1 MKFYK
6 AQTIVFPIML
16 ALITACSTTSG
27 GNGRD
32 KPSRSSAS
40 PVLTEDA
47 LNSAAYRIDELG
59 TFQLNNG
66 KFERRYGEGS
76 TQIDKVFLEKFSF
89 GDLDDDGLSD
99 AAVILTRQSGGSAT
113 FRYLVAMHNTGNAP
127 RQQASVLLGDRV
139 QISALSIA
147 AGQVVLETVT
157 TGPRDPACCPSHRL
171 KQAYSLRDGKWAQI
185 ADKIAE
191 PDAATASNA
200 NITGIVWKWERFEGT
215 LDLHNFVIDDS
226 NQYTLI
232 LLPDGSYHVKADC
245 NRMQGQYTLAGKH
258 IKIAPG
264 AATLAECA
272 PGSRYAEF
280 LRYLSEASC
289 FVLHENKFR
298 LNLMREGGNLVF
310 EHGGAVSESH
320 RH

>member
-1 MKFYK
+1 MKFCK
-6 AQTIVFPIML
+6 AQTIVFPIIL
-16 ALITACSTTSG
+16 AFITACSTTSG
-27 GNGRD
+27 GNGGE
-32 KPSRSSAS
+32 KPSRSSAG
-40 PVLTEDA
+40 PALTENV
-47 LNSAAYRIDELG
+47 LNNATYQFDELG
-59 TFQLNNG
+59 TFQLDNG

-76 TQIDKVFLEKFSF
+76 TQVDKVFLEKFSF
-89 GDLDDDGLSD
+89 GDLDGDGLSD

-113 FRYLVAMHNTGNAP
+113 FRYLVAMRNTGNAP
-127 RQQASVLLGDRV
+127 RQQASVLLGDRF

-147 AGQVVLETVT
+147 AGQVGLETVT
-157 TGPRDPACCPSHRL
+157 TDPCDPACCPSHRL
-171 KQAYSLRDGKWAQI
+171 KQSYRLRDDKWVNSN
-185 ADKIAE
+185 
-191 PDAATASNA
+191 AATASNA

-215 LDLHNFVIDDS
+215 LDLHNFVIDYP

-232 LLPDGSYHVKADC
+232 LLPDGSYQVKADC
-245 NRMQGQYTLAGKH
+245 NRMQGRYTLAGKH

-272 PGSRYAEF
+272 HGSRYAEF
-280 LRYLSEASC
+280 LRYLTEASG

-310 EHGGAVSESH
+310 EHGGVVSESY

>member
-1 MKFYK
+1 MKFCK
-6 AQTIVFPIML
+6 VQTIVFPIML
-16 ALITACSTTSG
+16 ALITACSTTSR
-27 GNGRD
+27 NGAD
-32 KPSRSSAS
+32 KPSRSSAGQA
-40 PVLTEDA
+40 LTENV
-47 LNSAAYRIDELG
+47 LNNATYQIDELG
-59 TFQLNNG
+59 TFQLDNG

-76 TQIDKVFLEKFSF
+76 TQIDKVSLEKFTF
-89 GDLDDDGLSD
+89 GDLDGDGLSD

-113 FRYLVAMHNTGNAP
+113 FRYLVAMHNAGSTP

-147 AGQVVLETVT
+147 AGQVGLETVT
-157 TGPRDPACCPSHRL
+157 TGPSDPACCPSHRL
-171 KQAYSLRDGKWAQI
+171 KQAYSLRDGKWAQSV
-185 ADKIAE
+185 DK
-191 PDAATASNA
+191 PVNSDAVTGSNA
-200 NITGIVWKWERFEGT
+200 NITGIVWKLERFEDT
-215 LDLHNFVIDDS
+215 LDVHNFVIDDP

-232 LLPDGSYHVKADC
+232 LLPDGSYQVKADC
-245 NRMQGQYTLAGKH
+245 NRMQGRYTLAGKQ

-280 LRYLSEASC
+280 LRYLTEALG
-289 FVLHENKFR
+289 FVVHENKFR
-298 LNLMREGGNLVF
+298 LNLMREGGSLVF